1 MHNLLKR
8 QLKKAG
14 LDPDTFPSADNW
26 KQFLDSVDRSYQQS
40 DQDRYV
46 LERSLSLSS
55 TEMQELYQRLKET
68 YKTRESAILNAFP
81 DLLFLIDEDGIIIEL
96 LAGNKENLYKP
107 EKEILGQAMMD
118 VLPKKPARSI
128 KKCLDRALQ
137 KGDMQVVEY
146 ELEVPSGSLYFEG
159 RAVAMGELPN
169 GKRGILFFSRDITD
183 RVQSGFQQKLLES
196 VLSSA
201 TEGIVIMD
209 ADHRVLYANQAVTDM
224 TGYSVAELIN
234 EGQGFLRHEQDR
246 KQYQNIFYNAL
257 ELGHFQQELII
268 HHKKGDLTDI
278 LLSMD
283 SKKTEQ
289 DETEYMVAV
298 LTDISEIKSSQV
310 RYEHLATH
318 DVLTG
323 LPNRR
328 LLEER
333 LRQAVAKAQ
342 RHNYSGVLFFLDL
355 DRFKTINDSLGH
367 GVGDRLLYQVAS
379 RLIRVCRIEDTVA
392 RFGGDEFVVL
402 VDDIRHQE
410 QAIRIAEKI
419 LRVFDKS
426 FHIMGHELNI
436 STSVGISV
444 FPEHGA
450 DVEQLIKHADIAMYA
465 AKNQGRNRHQL
476 FTSEYLE
483 SAVAGITMEY
493 EITNALEN
501 EEFFLMF
508 QPQYTSCSRDLSG
521 FEALIRWQHP
531 EQGLIPPGDFIPV
544 AESSGQIEQIGLWVF
559 EQVCRKVVEWNQAG
573 LKFNRLSFNLSQR
586 QLMDGQLAQKLI
598 GVMKRTGAIDFAQQI
613 ECEITESLIIEQTDI
628 ALETINRLKKTGM
641 LLAIDDFGTGHS
653 SLVNLKRFPL
663 DRLKIDREF
672 VRDIGRDQ
680 NDEAIIRATIALA
693 QGFGLEVIAEGVEE
707 EYQLEFLRK
716 VGCQEVQGYLL
727 NRPLSVEQCEAQMR
741 EQGETLQQAQ
751 PG

>member
-14 LDPDTFPSADNW
+14 LDLDTFPSSENW
-26 KQFLDSVDRSYQQS
+26 QQFLESIDRSYQQS

-81 DLLFLIDEDGIIIEL
+81 DLLFLIDEDGKILEL
-96 LAGNKENLYKP
+96 LAGNKDNLYKP
-107 EKEILGQAMMD
+107 EQEIIGQLMTD
-118 VLPKKPARSI
+118 ILPKKPVKLI
-128 KKCLDRALQ
+128 KQCLDHALQ
-137 KGDMQVVEY
+137 TNEMQLVEY
-146 ELEVPSGSLYFEG
+146 ELEVPSGSLHFEG
-159 RAVAMGELPN
+159 RAVVMGELPN

-209 ADHRVLYANQAVTDM
+209 AGQRVLYANQAVSQM
-224 TGYSVAELIN
+224 TGLTVAELIN
-234 EGQGFLRHEQDR
+234 EGQGFLRQQQDQ
-246 KQYQNIFYNAL
+246 KIYQKIYDQARAM
-257 ELGHFQQELII
+257 GHFQQEVII
-268 HHKKGDLTDI
+268 HHQQGDQSDV

-283 SKKTEQ
+283 TKKNDQ
-289 DETEYMVAV
+289 DETEYIVAI
-298 LTDISEIKSSQV
+298 LTDISEIKASQV

-318 DVLTG
+318 DILTG

-333 LRQAVAKAQ
+333 LRQAVSKARRNQ
-342 RHNYSGVLFFLDL
+342 FNGVLFFLDL

-410 QAIRIAEKI
+410 QAFRIAEKI

-426 FHIMGHELNI
+426 FHIQGHELNI
-436 STSVGISV
+436 STSIGISL
-444 FPEHGA
+444 FPDHGT
-450 DVEQLIKHADIAMYA
+450 DVEQLVKHADIAMYA
-465 AKNQGRNRHQL
+465 AKNLGRDRYQV
-476 FTSEYLE
+476 FTDEHLE

-493 EITNALEN
+493 EITNALDN

-508 QPQYTSCSRDLSG
+508 QPQYMTCSRDLSG

-531 EQGLIPPGDFIPV
+531 KQGLVPPGEFIPV
-544 AESSGQIEQIGLWVF
+544 AEASGQIEQIGLWVF
-559 EQVCRKVVEWNQAG
+559 EQICLKVVAWNQAG

-586 QLMDGQLAQKLI
+586 QLMDGKLAQKLI
-598 GVMKRTGAIDFAQQI
+598 GVMQRTGAINYAGQI

-628 ALETINRLKKTGM
+628 ALETINRLKQTGM

-707 EYQLEFLRK
+707 EYQLDFLRE

-727 NRPLSVEQCEAQMR
+727 NRPLSIEQCEAQMR
-741 EQGETLQQAQ
+741 EQSDLPQQAQ
-751 PG
+751 GR